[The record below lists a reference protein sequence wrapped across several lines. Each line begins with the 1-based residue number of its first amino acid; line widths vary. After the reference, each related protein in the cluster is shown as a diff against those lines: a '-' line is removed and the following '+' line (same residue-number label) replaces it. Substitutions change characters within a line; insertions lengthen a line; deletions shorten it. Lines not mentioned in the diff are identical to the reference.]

1 MARVKQLLLIIA
13 VVALVGCVGSK
24 KQQGRGVNGDSPNSV
39 EVVDDKTGK
48 VRHYFVAPKSP
59 GKVILRD

>member
-1 MARVKQLLLIIA
+1 MCRL
-13 VVALVGCVGSK
+13 K

>member
-1 MARVKQLLLIIA
+1 META
-13 VVALVGCVGSK
+13 
-24 KQQGRGVNGDSPNSV
+24 PNSV